1 MVGGLAGHS
10 PKVPQL
16 YQVACVAGH
25 RLRGE
30 RTEGYQALRC
40 PTCGEGIFVLPRS
53 PLPEAA
59 APETPRPAA
68 RASEI
73 EAAWPEDDVIPLSDP
88 APSTSSSLDESEV
101 DGEIEWIDRV
111 AEAEAELEPPKPE
124 AVQADAR
131 DRNAEFPDDL

>member
-40 PTCGEGIFVLPRS
+40 PECGEGIFVLPRS
-53 PLPEAA
+53 PLPEPA
-59 APETPRPAA
+59 APPAA
-68 RASEI
+68 RSPRPTLPATP
-73 EAAWPEDDVIPLSDP
+73 AVRDDEPVALSDP
-88 APSTSSSLDESEV
+88 PVLQHVVDDHA
-101 DGEIEWIDRV
+101 DGEIEWI
-111 AEAEAELEPPKPE
+111 EPGPDPGVPE
-124 AVQADAR
+124 G
-131 DRNAEFPDDL
+131 